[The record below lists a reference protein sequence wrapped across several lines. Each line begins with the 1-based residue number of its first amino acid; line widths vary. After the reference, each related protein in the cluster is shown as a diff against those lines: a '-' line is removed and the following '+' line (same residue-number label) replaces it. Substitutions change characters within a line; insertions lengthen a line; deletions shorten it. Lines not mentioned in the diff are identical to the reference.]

1 MHHEPLRILRSFG
14 PLLALTAACSG
25 ADSTHA
31 DGSNDAATF
40 EPASSD
46 DGASPSTTLATTAS
60 TGTSAD
66 TGPDDG
72 NDDEATSDDGSDDEG
87 STSTGPE
94 LPSECDDGIDN
105 DGDGYADWHRDLGCY
120 GPGDRTEA
128 ALPRDEEDGFT
139 TFEIP
144 ADSLAIYVSNEG
156 DDANDGLSPETAV
169 RTISHARDL
178 IGDGAHDFIL
188 LRRGDTWRGTNLG
201 RMKSGLDAAHPLVIS
216 SYGESMELPR
226 IELEGHFINHDGQAQ
241 SNVAILGLHFVSLL
255 GDPDDPSFTGA
266 PTEALRYIGGG
277 SNLLVEGCHF
287 EYAGIVIG
295 SYEELEYADVELRR
309 NVIERAYHENTCTPG
324 NPNGNFQHRPS
335 GVYTTHVQRLTI
347 EGNVFD
353 HNGWNPDEV
362 ESACATIYNHNMYVN
377 GHDMVIR
384 DNILARASS
393 IHIKML
399 SDTPGD
405 MTGTVIDGNLFV
417 EGEIGV
423 SAGGN
428 EDAPHRFVDTRITR
442 NVMTDIGRSMPT
454 GRTLAWAIDILDN
467 DGLVVSDNLVLN
479 NRHPD
484 LTNGFGLNI
493 GGGSGRD
500 YQIEGNLF
508 WRLRGRAIR
517 VYPNGNHEDVAISDN
532 EVVDPDLA
540 SALVEHRGGFGGYT
554 YTGNRYASSAPAG
567 SWFSLGNAGTTDIA
581 GWRAASGEADAMQIA
596 VPDYE
601 DRDLEGYAAAI
612 GAGTTLDELL
622 EVAHGQNRL
631 TWRED
636 LTAPAINAWIRE
648 GFGR

>member
-1 MHHEPLRILRSFG
+1 MHHDPLRIRRAFG
-14 PLLALTAACSG
+14 PLLALAAACG
-25 ADSTHA
+25 GGDSTNA
-31 DGSNDAATF
+31 DGSNDSATF

-46 DGASPSTTLATTAS
+46 EGPSPSTTIGTTAS
-60 TGTSAD
+60 TGTSANSGSD
-66 TGPDDG
+66 GEDDDG
-72 NDDEATSDDGSDDEG
+72 ESSSDDDG

-139 TFEIP
+139 TYEI
-144 ADSLAIYVSNEG
+144 AEGSLAIYVSNDG
-156 DDANDGLSPETAV
+156 NDRNDGLTPETAV
-169 RTISHARDL
+169 QTISHARDL
-178 IGDGAHDFIL
+178 VGDGAHDFIL

-201 RMKSGLDAAHPLVIS
+201 RMKSGLDAAHPLVIA
-216 SYGESMELPR
+216 SYGESMDLPR
-226 IELEGHFINHDGQAQ
+226 IELEGHFIDHNGQAR

-266 PTEALRYIGGG
+266 PVESLRYVGGG

-287 EYAGIVIG
+287 EYAEIVIG
-295 SYEELEYADVELRR
+295 SYGGLEYTDVELRR
-309 NVIERAYHENTCTPG
+309 NVIERSYHANTCSPG
-324 NPNGNFQHRPS
+324 NPNGNFDFRPS
-335 GVYTTHVQRLTI
+335 GVYATHVQRLTI

-393 IHIKML
+393 IHIKMR

-428 EDAPHRFVDTRITR
+428 TEEEYRFVDTQITR

-454 GRTLAWAIDILDN
+454 GRTLAWAIDITDN

-500 YQIEGNLF
+500 YQIEDNLF

-517 VYPNGNHEDVAISDN
+517 VYPNGNHQGIAITGN
-532 EVVDPDLA
+532 EIVDPDLG
-540 SALVEHRGGFGGYT
+540 SALVEHRGGFAGYT
-554 YTGNRYASSAPAG
+554 YAGNRYFSNAGAG
-567 SWFSLGNAGTTDIA
+567 SWFSLGNDGDTDIA
-581 GWRAASGEADAMQIA
+581 GWRTESGEDDAMQIA
-596 VPDYE
+596 LPDHE
-601 DRDLEGYAAAI
+601 DRDLEGYAVEI
-612 GAGTTLDELL
+612 GAGTTLDDLL
-622 EVAHGQNRL
+622 ELARGQNRL
-631 TWRED
+631 TWRDD
-636 LTAPAINAWIRE
+636 LGAPAINAWIRE